1 MRFYVHHEDSPQYTV
16 VFIWE
21 DQQEGTIGDLLEQF
35 VESFNLKFRG
45 VSELDVE
52 DVFVTKSQGSRQAIS
67 NEEQVSRVIRD
78 QEDIFVMSKGPPAVI
93 EPLSQ
98 VERGSVEVEEDDN
111 NDRESRTSG
120 NETSNVTDEH
130 SLSQTDDDLDLEDMK
145 DLLEG
150 DSPGGALRSS
160 PQRRHS
166 WEGSFDDV
174 SIANLQIEQLKKE
187 RNKELNAGHDAQ
199 QVLIAK
205 CVQNAQRLVQ
215 QKHCDKAV
223 KIYEQ
228 VDRLFPHQKDCLLGL
243 ASIYSSAGRPE
254 KALEYLRTAVEA
266 FPDHADLKCRLADC
280 LLELGHGKEAS
291 RLLYEAKDIL
301 EKKPDTKRTQ
311 LLDLQVQLAKAFIL
325 LGKHTMALQMCQA
338 VVREKKDHLEGL
350 LEYAE
355 LTYKMSTDH
364 ARDAL
369 TIVMTLMV
377 NKKTWMLPRH
387 RLVNMMK
394 YIPNGLKI
402 LEGEIHEA
410 IKSVPALVFLSNVF
424 RDHGDVLNAT
434 QLLEHAMQVEPDHC
448 TCFLSLIHMFE
459 AQDRHAEAF
468 KRIRTFLKKHPEM
481 SIAGLKNKVFL
492 PILKAVKEDIYL
504 HATYPRVSGISA
516 DVQPPQQRAYNDQEL
531 NLLAVM
537 FTLVKILFVKGALG
551 LLPSFTKLLDPA
563 HADRDLHTTLIR
575 NEAAYY
581 STISQVMKIKLN
593 PSCLENSPQFVYL
606 AGDSHCITPA
616 WRSIQYKGAT
626 HVLHPLLSTG
636 TKIWHLRPEARFFTK
651 ENFYTVMKKAPRKA
665 TVIFVFGEIDCRE
678 ALPVCLAKCRY
689 DSMEEGI
696 NRLLDIYTQVLLG
709 LKRKYKFTI
718 YVHPVPPVL
727 DLTRQ
732 TVMKFNKAL
741 KSKVEATSGLHWL
754 DFVDEL
760 LCDHG
765 TMLDSKFEFDGTHL
779 HPCYVE
785 RLEQALSEAQE
796 RRTTSS
802 PRK

>member
-1 MRFYVHHEDSPQYTV
+1 MKFYVHREDTPQYTV
-16 VFIWE
+16 VFSWE
-21 DQQEGTIGDLLEQF
+21 DQHEGTVGNLLQQF
-35 VESFNLKFRG
+35 VQSYNLTFQG
-45 VSELDVE
+45 VNELDVE
-52 DVFVTKSQGSRQAIS
+52 DVFVTKSQSSRQAIS
-67 NEEQVSRVIRD
+67 NEEQVSRVVRD

-93 EPLSQ
+93 EPLQNVQSSPA
-98 VERGSVEVEEDDN
+98 GLEEDDN
-111 NDRESRTSG
+111 GNRESRASS
-120 NETSNVTDEH
+120 EEASNVADKH
-130 SLSQTDDDLDLEDMK
+130 SFSQTDDDIDLEDMR

-150 DSPGGALRSS
+150 DSPGGELRSS

-174 SIANLQIEQLKKE
+174 SIANLQIAQLKRE
-187 RNKELNAGHDAQ
+187 QNKELNTGHDAQ
-199 QVLIAK
+199 HVLIAK
-205 CVQNAQRLVQ
+205 CVQNAQRLVD

-228 VDRLFPHQKDCLLGL
+228 VNRLFPHQKECLLGL
-243 ASIYSSAGRPE
+243 ASIYSSAGRPD

-280 LLELGHGKEAS
+280 LLDLGQGKEAS
-291 RLLYEAKDIL
+291 RLLYEAKNIL
-301 EKKPDTKRTQ
+301 EKKPDTKPNQ
-311 LLDLQVQLAKAFIL
+311 LFDLQVQLAKAFIL

-338 VVREKKDHLEGL
+338 VVKEKKDHLEAL

-355 LTYKMSTDH
+355 LTYKMSSAH
-364 ARDAL
+364 AKEAL

-377 NKKTWMLPRH
+377 NKKDWMLPRD

-402 LEGEIHEA
+402 MEGEIHEA

-424 RDHGDVLNAT
+424 RDHGDVSNAT
-434 QLLEHAMQVEPDHC
+434 QLLEHAMQVEPSHC
-448 TCFLSLIHMFE
+448 TAFLSLIHMFE
-459 AQDRHAEAF
+459 AQDRHVEAF
-468 KRIRTFLKKHPEM
+468 KRIRTFLKQNPDM

-516 DVQPPQQRAYNDQEL
+516 DMQPPQQRAYNDQEL

-593 PSCLENSPQFVYL
+593 PSSLENSPQFVYV

-636 TKIWHLRPEARFFTK
+636 TKIWHLRPEAKFFTK
-651 ENFYTVMKKAPRKA
+651 ENFYNVMKKAPRKA

-689 DSMEEGI
+689 DSMEDTI
-696 NRLLDIYTQVLLG
+696 SRLLEIYTQALLG

-727 DLTRQ
+727 DLTRP
-732 TVMKFNKAL
+732 TVMKFNTAL
-741 KSKVEATSGLHWL
+741 KSTVEATSGLHWL

-785 RLEQALSEAQE
+785 TLEKALSKAQE

>member
-1 MRFYVHHEDSPQYTV
+1 MKFYVHREDNPQYTV
-16 VFIWE
+16 VFNWKE
-21 DQQEGTIGDLLEQF
+21 QHEGTIGNLLEQF
-35 VESFNLKFRG
+35 IESYNQKFQG
-45 VSELDVE
+45 VCELDVE
-52 DVFVTKSQGSRQAIS
+52 DVFVTKSPSSRQALS
-67 NEEQVSRVIRD
+67 NEEQVSRMVRD
-78 QEDIFVMSKGPPAVI
+78 QEDIFVMSKGPPAVT
-93 EPLSQ
+93 EPLPSAENSR
-98 VERGSVEVEEDDN
+98 VEAEKDDDN
-111 NDRESRTSG
+111 IQNRTLREEASDAAGVPSRT
-120 NETSNVTDEH
+120 
-130 SLSQTDDDLDLEDMK
+130 QTDDDLEDFEDMR

-150 DSPGGALRSS
+150 ESPGGELRSS

-174 SIANLQIEQLKKE
+174 SIANLQIAQLKKE
-187 RNKELNAGHDAQ
+187 RNKELNTGHDAQ

-205 CVQNAQRLVQ
+205 CMQNAQRLVE
-215 QKHCDKAV
+215 QKHCDEAV
-223 KIYEQ
+223 KIYAQIE
-228 VDRLFPHQKDCLLGL
+228 RLFPHQKECLLGL
-243 ASIYSSAGRPE
+243 ASIYRNAERPS
-254 KALEYLRTAVEA
+254 KALDYLRTAVDA

-280 LLELGHGKEAS
+280 LLELGRGKEAS
-291 RLLYEAKDIL
+291 RLLFEAKDMM
-301 EKKPDTKRTQ
+301 EKKPETKPTQ
-311 LLDLQVQLAKAFIL
+311 LFDIQVQLAKAFIL

-338 VVREKKDHLEGL
+338 VVKEKKDHLEAL

-355 LTYKMSTDH
+355 LTYKMSPIH
-364 ARDAL
+364 AKEAL

-377 NKKTWMLPRH
+377 NKKDWMLPRD

-424 RDHGDVLNAT
+424 RDHGDVSNSA
-434 QLLEHAMQVEPDHC
+434 QLLEHAMQVEPAHC
-448 TCFLSLIHMFE
+448 TAFLSLIHMFE
-459 AQDRHAEAF
+459 VQDRHGEAF
-468 KRIRTFLKKHPEM
+468 KRIRTFLKQHPDM

-551 LLPSFTKLLDPA
+551 LVPSFTKLLDPA

-593 PSCLENSPQFVYL
+593 PACLENSPQFVYL

-616 WRSIQYKGAT
+616 WRSVQYKGST
-626 HVLHPLLSTG
+626 HVIHPLLSTG
-636 TKIWHLRPEARFFTK
+636 TKIWHMRPEAKFFTK
-651 ENFYTVMKKAPRKA
+651 ENFYNVIKKAPRKS

-678 ALPVCLAKCRY
+678 ALPVCVAKCRY
-689 DSMEEGI
+689 DTMEDGI
-696 NRLLDIYTQVLLG
+696 SRLLEIYTQALLV
-709 LKRKYKFTI
+709 LKRKYKFTVF
-718 YVHPVPPVL
+718 VHPVPPVL

-785 RLEQALSEAQE
+785 RLERALSEAQE